1 MTTLFVGPESPAWMH
16 MAADALLVMHVGGGA
31 LGLVSG
37 AVAVTVRKGERL
49 HRLAGNVF
57 FVSMLSMAGIGAAV
71 APFLTDGQRPNF
83 VAGVMTLYLLVT
95 AWFAARQERVGAGTS
110 MVVGFIVATLIAAA
124 GAIFAIMAS
133 QSPTGTID
141 DSPPQAFYMFMGLGS
156 IAALCDLRVILR
168 GGISGAQRIARHLWR
183 MCVALFI
190 ASESFFLGQQKF
202 LPEAIHG
209 TVVQFGPV
217 FFPIVLM
224 IFWLL
229 RVLLTRWWQ
238 EPVSALTTAHGDN
251 NASWRK
257 EK

>member
-1 MTTLFVGPESPAWMH
+1 M
-16 MAADALLVMHVGGGA
+16 
-31 LGLVSG
+31 
-37 AVAVTVRKGERL
+37 
-49 HRLAGNVF
+49 
-57 FVSMLSMAGIGAAV
+57 
-71 APFLTDGQRPNF
+71 
-83 VAGVMTLYLLVT
+83 
-95 AWFAARQERVGAGTS
+95 
-110 MVVGFIVATLIAAA
+110 
-124 GAIFAIMAS
+124 
-133 QSPTGTID
+133 GTID

-190 ASESFFLGQQKF
+190 ASGSFFLGQQKF